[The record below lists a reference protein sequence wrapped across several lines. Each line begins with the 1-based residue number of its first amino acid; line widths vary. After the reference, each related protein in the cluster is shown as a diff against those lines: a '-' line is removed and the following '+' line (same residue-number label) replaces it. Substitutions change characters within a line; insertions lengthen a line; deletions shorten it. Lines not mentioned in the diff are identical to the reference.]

1 MVKPFL
7 ELIWLHLGVQHPNSL
22 SKKYEN
28 MNPPGKGFE
37 PLSAD
42 AQPFSRRP
50 PYHLANLAIILGIV
64 SQIKKSV
71 RLTTTNSKTSLV
83 YQREQY

>member
-1 MVKPFL
+1 MRYSIESQTVF
-7 ELIWLHLGVQHPNSL
+7 GVSL
-22 SKKYEN
+22 APLQEFSTQVCSKKYEN
-28 MNPPGKGFE
+28 MKTPGKGFE

-71 RLTTTNSKTSLV
+71 
-83 YQREQY
+83 

>member
-1 MVKPFL
+1 MLYSIQSQTVFGVSLAPFQ
-7 ELIWLHLGVQHPNSL
+7 EFSAQVC

-28 MNPPGKGFE
+28 MDPPGKGFE

-50 PYHLANLAIILGIV
+50 PYHLANLAIIVGIV
-64 SQIKKSV
+64 SQIKKS
-71 RLTTTNSKTSLV
+71 L
-83 YQREQY
+83 